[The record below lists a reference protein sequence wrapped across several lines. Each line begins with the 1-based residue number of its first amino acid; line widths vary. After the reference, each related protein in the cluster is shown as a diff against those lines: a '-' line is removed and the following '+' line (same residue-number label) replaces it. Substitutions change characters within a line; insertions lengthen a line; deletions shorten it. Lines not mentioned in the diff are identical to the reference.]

1 VKNWIKFEIGNQLVR
16 NTCVFGCGCGLCKF
30 LLFDL
35 NINCNYLK
43 IAIVL
48 FCREKKKREER
59 VGSQK
64 ANEAITKCTG
74 DFLYSGH

>member
-1 VKNWIKFEIGNQLVR
+1 LETSLFAILACLDVVVACAN
-16 NTCVFGCGCGLCKF
+16 F

-35 NINCNYLK
+35 NINNNYLK